1 MSMKQAN
8 KNIRCRVHSC
18 NYHCEDQDFCS
29 LSSIQVEPCAN
40 CHDGKAADA
49 EEKSEKKTA
58 KK

>member
-40 CHDGKAADA
+40 CHDGKSADESMCA
-49 EEKSEKKTA
+49 SYRCK
-58 KK
+58 